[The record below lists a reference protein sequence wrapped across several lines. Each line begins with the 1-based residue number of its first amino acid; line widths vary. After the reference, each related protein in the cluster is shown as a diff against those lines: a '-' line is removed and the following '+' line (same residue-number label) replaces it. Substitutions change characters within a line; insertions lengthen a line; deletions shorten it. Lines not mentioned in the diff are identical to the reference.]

1 MTTRD
6 KRPVGDLS
14 IQELERV
21 LAMRRREERMKQ
33 RERLKREG
41 RMVDAPNAAAEADE
55 IFDLTP
61 TTEMR
66 APAQQPFDPLL
77 TAGFEGAAPLFED
90 DPLAL
95 PISRADSDNGAWK
108 RFVNMALLLVEVAAV
123 AGLIFIGFSLFQ
135 SIGKLETE
143 SRTAAELAD
152 QQRRAGIPTL
162 APTPQVTL
170 DAVVLPGGHT
180 FTASGAP
187 QFNYSEIPAAL
198 LPMVQDQ
205 LIAPPPRRPAP
216 TDETALQLIVPRLN
230 VNQTIVQG
238 VDWDALRLGI
248 GQLTNGSNPDSDDG
262 NVVLAAH
269 DDIYGEYFRH
279 LDQLAPG
286 DQFQIQT
293 RSQVYTYTVTGSDI
307 VDPTDVHVMDKRGG
321 ATATLISC
329 YPYQVNSHRIV
340 VYATRDS

>member
-41 RMVDAPNAAAEADE
+41 RMVDAPNVASEADE
-55 IFDLTP
+55 VFDLTP
-61 TTEMR
+61 PEPR
-66 APAQQPFDPLL
+66 APAPKPVDPVIA
-77 TAGFEGAAPLFED
+77 TAFEGSTPLFED
-90 DPLAL
+90 DPLA
-95 PISRADSDNGAWK
+95 PPMARSTDNGAWK
-108 RFVNMALLLVEVAAV
+108 RFVNSALLLVEVAAV
-123 AGLIFIGFSLFQ
+123 AGLIFIGVSLFQ

-143 SRTAAELAD
+143 TRAAAELAD
-152 QQRRAGIPTL
+152 QQRRAGIPTI

-187 QFNYSEIPAAL
+187 QFNYSEIPSSL

-205 LIAPPPRRPAP
+205 LIAPPPRRAAP
-216 TDETALQLIVPRLN
+216 TDETALQLIVPKLN

-248 GQLTNGSNPDSDDG
+248 GQLTNGTNPDADDG
-262 NVVLAAH
+262 NIVLAAH

-293 RSQVYTYTVTGSDI
+293 RSRVYTYTVTGSEI

-321 ATATLISC
+321 STATLISC

-340 VYATRDS
+340 VYATRNT